1 MQWVRLGG
9 IVALSICG
17 CGDADGAEETDT
29 DLGTDTEGMTAT
41 MGASMSATSTS
52 GSSTATSSTTGSTT
66 QPTSTST
73 TTTTTEETS
82 TTAAG
87 CGSDGDCGD
96 PTLPWCEPQSGDCVE
111 CYDQSHC
118 ELGCDLASF
127 TCFTGDPIAVVVGYG
142 TRRAMSDDGVTWSA
156 FVEVDPN
163 GGDDNNLLRG
173 VGYGDGVF
181 VAVGGGG
188 EGLSMTSGDGVAWEN
203 ENRTIGSFLSDTV
216 WMADGFIAA
225 GGNGL
230 RLRSDD
236 HGATWG
242 NEAGYYAGHF
252 RAISTSGELAVAV
265 GHTYGDVQDI
275 GLWSTTSDG
284 VTWSGEQT
292 GGAPFRAV
300 AFGSGMFVAV
310 GDEGRVSSS
319 ADGQAWTDTDL
330 GAGEIRDV
338 AFAGGE
344 FVLAAESTYW
354 TSADGTS
361 WSEAGG
367 DARPIAAY
375 LEGAYLTVG
384 WPATVSRADRLGA
397 WNLVFDVGGSGFTQ
411 IAVGV
416 PGGR

>member
-1 MQWVRLGG
+1 M
-9 IVALSICG
+9 LSICA
-17 CGDADGAEETDT
+17 CGDADGVEDTDT
-29 DLGTDTEGMTAT
+29 DADTETGTGDATTAASSSMT
-41 MGASMSATSTS
+41 GSS
-52 GSSTATSSTTGSTT
+52 GSSTATMTATTGTTTESTTSA
-66 QPTSTST
+66 T
-73 TTTTTEETS
+73 TTTTTTTTETS

-87 CGSDGDCGD
+87 CMSDDDCD
-96 PTLPWCEPQSGDCVE
+96 DENVPWCDPQSGGCVG
-111 CYDQSHC
+111 CYDDTHC
-118 ELGCDLASF
+118 DLGCDLTTS

-142 TRRAMSDDGVTWSA
+142 TRRAMSDDGMTWSA

-188 EGLSMTSGDGVAWEN
+188 EGLSMTSADGILWEN

-216 WMADGFIAA
+216 WLAEGFVAA

-230 RLRSDD
+230 RLRSED

-252 RAISTSGELAVAV
+252 RAIAAGGDVAVAV
-265 GHTYGDVQDI
+265 GHTYGDVEDI
-275 GLWSTTSDG
+275 GLWSTTADG

-292 GGAPFRAV
+292 GGAPFRAI
-300 AFGSGMFVAV
+300 AFGNGMFVAV

-319 ADGQAWTDTDL
+319 TDGQAWTDTDL
-330 GAGEIRDV
+330 GGEAIRDV
-338 AFAGGE
+338 AFAAGE
-344 FVLAAESTYW
+344 FVLAADSAYW
-354 TSADGTS
+354 TSTDGTT
-361 WSEAGG
+361 WTDVGGG
-367 DARPIAAY
+367 DARPISAY

-384 WPATVSRADRLGA
+384 WPATVSRAESLGA